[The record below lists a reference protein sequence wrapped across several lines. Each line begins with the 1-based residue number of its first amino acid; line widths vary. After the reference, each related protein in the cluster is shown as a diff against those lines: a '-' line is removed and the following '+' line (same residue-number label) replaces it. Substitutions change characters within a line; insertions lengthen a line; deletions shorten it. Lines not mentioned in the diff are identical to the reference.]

1 MLFYKVL
8 ILFWGVLEHALMLG
22 GSKIALFFTLFT
34 LLQYLSPRPDTNDS
48 ISSGFDEDPPPKK
61 WNVLW
66 LVSCPSALWLAH
78 SLDRVSVLPHPYPL
92 GLILKRAELPLYL
105 PLEWTCNFVDSFMPK
120 HAHYTLTNIQKGKK
134 HNRTSLNCVP
144 KTNKAFTGFTSE
156 KWQNYHFGEEYPFNL
171 LINLFF
177 VIKKLIC
184 IIIII
189 FYFIAI
195 CLWICTYCTY
205 ISIYIF
211 KILILI
217 QCRLN
222 ASFMNIYEYKCKQ
235 RSCSSKKK
243 CFSRQSA
250 MRAGSGNQVHQP
262 KPSFLFLTS
271 QSSPSISLGKP
282 WHGAIPFPPTLLL
295 FYAVL
300 RWPLE
305 LCSPPPTAGKI
316 CSFSWSRSC
325 TLQSCWQI
333 SISGRSDDVDSSS
346 HLQRKP
352 LAWCLAG
359 NLFKMLQIL
368 YNRKMQTY
376 TILQKVLGGSPPFN
390 EQVWLL

>member
-1 MLFYKVL
+1 
-8 ILFWGVLEHALMLG
+8 
-22 GSKIALFFTLFT
+22 
-34 LLQYLSPRPDTNDS
+34 
-48 ISSGFDEDPPPKK
+48 
-61 WNVLW
+61 
-66 LVSCPSALWLAH
+66 
-78 SLDRVSVLPHPYPL
+78 
-92 GLILKRAELPLYL
+92 
-105 PLEWTCNFVDSFMPK
+105 MPK

-134 HNRTSLNCVP
+134 HNRTPLNCVP

-156 KWQNYHFGEEYPFNL
+156 KLQNYHFGEEYPFNL
-171 LINLFF
+171 LINFFF

-184 IIIII
+184 IIIIIIII

-217 QCRLN
+217 QCRLK
-222 ASFMNIYEYKCKQ
+222 ASFMSIYEYKCKQ

-243 CFSRQSA
+243 CFSRQSP

-305 LCSPPPTAGKI
+305 LCSRPPTAGKI

-325 TLQSCWQI
+325 TLQSCRQI
-333 SISGRSDDVDSSS
+333 SISGRSDDVVSSS
-346 HLQRKP
+346 HLPRKP
-352 LAWCLAG
+352 LAWCL
-359 NLFKMLQIL
+359 
-368 YNRKMQTY
+368 RK
-376 TILQKVLGGSPPFN
+376 PF
-390 EQVWLL
+390 